1 MDPNVSTAIVE
12 ERPRGRDPSPDIGS
26 ASFLSEASILEPD
39 DAAPPT
45 HLSGKPG
52 SNGRIMHRMPTVLK
66 DLDHVKFQQA
76 GNERLRKIV
85 KVEHDKDKPP
95 EKGLR
100 DGGVD
105 KRVRE
110 LQLVNKRR
118 DVRPIKD
125 YLPLP
130 MRVGGVNEP
139 AKQSEAGTEMMD
151 DSVVEDISF
160 AESVHMDV
168 AEQPE
173 EPPDPAEED
182 GAPRIFLEGVEVVS
196 SSPKHIV
203 EEPIPILSRRQ
214 LARRRILADTT
225 RYGAMYDIIPEVCDV
240 ALFRSMTLTSILNSP
255 MWWRSL

>member
-1 MDPNVSTAIVE
+1 MTIFQEPS
-12 ERPRGRDPSPDIGS
+12 RGRNPSPDTGS
-26 ASFLSEASILEPD
+26 ASFLSEASMLEPD
-39 DAAPPT
+39 DALPPS

-52 SNGRIMHRMPTVLK
+52 EDGRIMHRMPTVLK
-66 DLDHVKFQQA
+66 DLDHSKFQQA
-76 GNERLRKIV
+76 GNERRKIV
-85 KVEHDKDKPP
+85 KVEPKEKHP

-110 LQLVNKRR
+110 LQLVPKKR

-130 MRVGGVNEP
+130 MRMGCVDEP
-139 AKQSEAGTEMMD
+139 AKEPERGTQMD

-160 AESVHMDV
+160 AESMHVDL
-168 AEQPE
+168 AERTEDWPSPQG
-173 EPPDPAEED
+173 ED

-196 SSPKHIV
+196 SSPKTIV
-203 EEPIPILSRRQ
+203 EEPMPVLSRRQ
-214 LARRRILADTT
+214 LARRRILGDKA

-240 ALFRSMTLTSILNSP
+240 AVFIS
-255 MWWRSL
+255 